1 MKREIKIE
9 VPEEFD
15 VKGFAELLDLT
26 EDELWSEMTR
36 LGIEALVGIAEDSRG
51 VDQDKVI
58 RKYGL
63 SSVLGLGK

>member
-9 VPEEFD
+9 IPEEFD

-51 VDQDKVI
+51 VDQEAVI
-58 RKYGL
+58 RKYRL
-63 SSVLGLGK
+63 RRILES